1 MITELKY
8 SNTNT
13 YLIKGND
20 GYILFDT
27 DWAGTFSLFCK
38 ELGEKEIR
46 AQDIKYLFISHF
58 HPDHMGIA
66 QEIADLGITI
76 VVADVQESFIHSSDS
91 VFAKD
96 KRKNFKPIDDSKVQ
110 LITIAESRDFL
121 RKIGIDGEILY
132 TPGHSDDSIS
142 LWLDEGVLLV
152 GDLNPLYELE
162 MHKGTQIAK
171 SWELLLERNPK
182 KIYYG
187 HAKKV
192 IMDDTVDYDA
202 DAKNKVPNIDSN
214 VKKMNATVRTVID
227 RTAKEKSDANRIGT
241 ERTNKADKSK
251 TDKEEKE
258 RYALVQ
264 RIMKYIDRGYPID
277 KILKKTKS
285 DRDFIEDVTRMYLT
299 HQNVSVQGI
308 LDRIEIKNR

>member
-1 MITELKY
+1 MITELNY

-76 VVADVQESFIHSSDS
+76 VVVDVQEAFIHSSDS

-110 LITIAESRDFL
+110 LITIAESREFL

-142 LWLDEGVLLV
+142 LCLDEGVLLV

-187 HAKKV
+187 HAKAAV
-192 IMDDTVDYDA
+192 MDVSTDYDMDDE
-202 DAKNKVPNIDSN
+202 NK
-214 VKKMNATVRTVID
+214 
-227 RTAKEKSDANRIGT
+227 RIVQNGNGIIRNGT
-241 ERTNKADKSK
+241 ERTDKNKADKGI
-251 TDKEEKE
+251 TDKEQKE

-277 KILKKTKS
+277 KIQKKTKS
-285 DRDFIEDVTRMYLT
+285 DRGFIEDVTRMYLT

>member
-76 VVADVQESFIHSSDS
+76 VVADVQEAFIHSSDS

-142 LWLDEGVLLV
+142 LCLDEGVLLV

-187 HAKKV
+187 HAKAA
-192 IMDDTVDYDA
+192 IMDVSADYDE
-202 DAKNKVPNIDSN
+202 DYDVNDEKKRI
-214 VKKMNATVRTVID
+214 VKDGNGIEKIGMGRTGID
-227 RTAKEKSDANRIGT
+227 RTGMDRTEKEKS
-241 ERTNKADKSK
+241 
-251 TDKEEKE
+251 E

-277 KILKKTKS
+277 KIQKKTRADKA
-285 DRDFIEDVTRMYLT
+285 FIEDVTRMYLT

>member
-1 MITELKY
+1 MITELNY

-76 VVADVQESFIHSSDS
+76 VVVDVQEAFIHSSDS

-96 KRKNFKPIDDSKVQ
+96 KRKKFKPIDDSKVQ
-110 LITIAESRDFL
+110 LITIAESREFL

-171 SWELLLERNPK
+171 SWELLLECNPK

-187 HAKKV
+187 HAKKAAV
-192 IMDDTVDYDA
+192 MDASTDYDMDDENKRIVQNGNGIIRNGTKITD
-202 DAKNKVPNIDSN
+202 KN
-214 VKKMNATVRTVID
+214 
-227 RTAKEKSDANRIGT
+227 
-241 ERTNKADKSK
+241 K
-251 TDKEEKE
+251 TDKGITDKEQKE
-258 RYALVQ
+258 RYALVK
-264 RIMKYIDRGYPID
+264 RIVKYIDRGYPID
-277 KILKKTKS
+277 KIRKKTKS
-285 DRDFIEDVTRMYLT
+285 DRGFIEDVTRMYLT

>member
-264 RIMKYIDRGYPID
+264 RIMKYIDRGYSID
-277 KILKKTKS
+277 KIQKKTKS
-285 DRDFIEDVTRMYLT
+285 DRGFIEDVTRMYLT

>member
-1 MITELKY
+1 MITELNY

-46 AQDIKYLFISHF
+46 AQDINYLFISHF

-76 VVADVQESFIHSSDS
+76 VVVDVQEAFIHSSDS
-91 VFAKD
+91 VFVKD

-110 LITIAESRDFL
+110 LITIAESREFL

-187 HAKKV
+187 HAKAAV
-192 IMDDTVDYDA
+192 MDVSTDYDMDDE
-202 DAKNKVPNIDSN
+202 NK
-214 VKKMNATVRTVID
+214 
-227 RTAKEKSDANRIGT
+227 RIVQNGNGIIRNGT
-241 ERTNKADKSK
+241 ERTDKNKADKGI
-251 TDKEEKE
+251 TDKEQKE

-277 KILKKTKS
+277 KIRKKTKS
-285 DRDFIEDVTRMYLT
+285 DRGFIEDVTRMYLT

>member
-1 MITELKY
+1 MITELNY

-27 DWAGTFSLFCK
+27 DWAGTFLLFCK

-76 VVADVQESFIHSSDS
+76 VVVDVQEAFIHSSDS

-110 LITIAESRDFL
+110 LITIAESREFL

-142 LWLDEGVLLV
+142 LCLDEGVLLV

-187 HAKKV
+187 HAKAAV
-192 IMDDTVDYDA
+192 MDASTDYDMDDE
-202 DAKNKVPNIDSN
+202 NK
-214 VKKMNATVRTVID
+214 
-227 RTAKEKSDANRIGT
+227 RIVQNGNGIIRNGT
-241 ERTNKADKSK
+241 ERTDKNKADNGI
-251 TDKEEKE
+251 TDKEQKE
-258 RYALVQ
+258 RYALVK

-277 KILKKTKS
+277 KIQKKTKA
-285 DRDFIEDVTRMYLT
+285 DRGFIEDVTRMYLT

>member
-38 ELGEKEIR
+38 ELGEKGIR

-76 VVADVQESFIHSSDS
+76 VVADVQETFIHSSDS

-96 KRKNFKPIDDSKVQ
+96 IRKNFKPIDNSKVQ

-121 RKIGIDGEILY
+121 RKIGVEGEILY

-171 SWELLLERNPK
+171 SWEMLLERKPK

-192 IMDDTVDYDA
+192 IMDETVDYDA
-202 DAKNKVPNIDSN
+202 AAENIVQIIKNGNG
-214 VKKMNATVRTVID
+214 ID
-227 RTAKEKSDANRIGT
+227 RTGMDRIGKEKSDENRAGT
-241 ERTNKADKSK
+241 ERTDKDKADKGK

-277 KILKKTKS
+277 KIQKKTKS
-285 DRDFIEDVTRMYLT
+285 DIAFIEDVTRMYLT